1 MVGYIRKFS
10 HIYIHIYIL
19 ECKRASE
26 INIYLVNVE
35 RENIAIP
42 TATHSYTLFYPVT
55 SRAILFN
62 EFSTLSLMVHSRALA
77 GCRTREC
84 AVMLHHHHIQDDI
97 AFFNSASGKQH
108 KHINTSYTHTNIY
121 VYFLLLN
128 SRPSSCTS
136 GAQK

>member
-42 TATHSYTLFYPVT
+42 TDTHSYTLFYPVT

-62 EFSTLSLMVHSRALA
+62 EFSTLSLMVHSRALLA
-77 GCRTREC
+77 VVRENVRLC
-84 AVMLHHHHIQDDI
+84 CTTIYKMTLHFSILPL
-97 AFFNSASGKQH
+97 AN
-108 KHINTSYTHTNIY
+108 NI
-121 VYFLLLN
+121 
-128 SRPSSCTS
+128 SI
-136 GAQK
+136 